1 MTKILVSEDDIFGS
15 KVYKLKLEKQGF
27 DVIILPDGSE
37 VLAKAIELKP
47 DIIVLD
53 VLTPNKDGFEALK
66 ELKENAQTKDIP
78 VLILSALQMDKDIQ
92 KGKDLGATDYLP
104 KTNVT
109 MEQVIAKIV
118 QFTASPASPVE

>member
-1 MTKILVSEDDIFGS
+1 MTKILVCEDDLFGS

-27 DVIILPDGSE
+27 EVIILPNGLE
-37 VLAKAIELKP
+37 VLAKAIEIKP

-53 VLTPNKDGFEALK
+53 ILMPQKDGFEALK

-92 KGKDLGATDYLP
+92 KGKELGASDYLP

>member
-1 MTKILVSEDDIFGS
+1 MTKILVCEDDLFGS

-27 DVIILPDGSE
+27 EVIILPNGLE
-37 VLAKAIELKP
+37 VLAKAIEIKP

-53 VLTPNKDGFEALK
+53 ILMPQKDGFEALK
-66 ELKENAQTKDIP
+66 ELKENAHTKDIP

-92 KGKDLGATDYLP
+92 KGKELGASDYLP

>member
-27 DVIILPDGSE
+27 EVIILANGLE
-37 VLAKAIELKP
+37 VVAKAIELKP

-53 VLTPNKDGFEALK
+53 ILMPLKDGFEALK
-66 ELKENAQTKDIP
+66 ELKLNAQTKDIP

-92 KGKDLGATDYLP
+92 KGKELGASDYLP

-118 QFTASPASPVE
+118 QLTASPASPVE

>member
-1 MTKILVSEDDIFGS
+1 MIKILISEDDIFGS

-27 DVIILPDGSE
+27 EVIILPNGLE
-37 VLAKAIELKP
+37 VVAKAIELKP
-47 DIIVLD
+47 NIIVLD
-53 VLTPNKDGFEALK
+53 ILTPQKDGFEVIK
-66 ELKENAQTKDIP
+66 ELKLNAQTKDIP

-92 KGKDLGATDYLP
+92 KGKELGASDYLP

-118 QFTASPASPVE
+118 QLTASPASPVE